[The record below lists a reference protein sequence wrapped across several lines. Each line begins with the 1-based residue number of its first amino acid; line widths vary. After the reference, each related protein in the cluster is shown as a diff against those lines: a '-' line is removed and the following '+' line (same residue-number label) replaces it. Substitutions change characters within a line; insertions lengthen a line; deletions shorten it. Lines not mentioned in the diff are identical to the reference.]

1 MATLSRRRY
10 VNWNGKT
17 EEADNGYMENGCM
30 ENECMDNG
38 VVGMQGM
45 EANG

>member
-10 VNWNGKT
+10 VNWNGRT
-17 EEADNGYMENGCM
+17 EEADNGCM
-30 ENECMDNG
+30 ENECMDEG